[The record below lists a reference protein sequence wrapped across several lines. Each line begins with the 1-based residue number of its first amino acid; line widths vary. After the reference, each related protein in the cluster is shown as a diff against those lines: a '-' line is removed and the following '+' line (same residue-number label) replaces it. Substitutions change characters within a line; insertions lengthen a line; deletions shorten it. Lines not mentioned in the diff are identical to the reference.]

1 MTRSLLVVCLAATA
15 IFLLGTP
22 TPPSL
27 ARVTARHAVTQ
38 NGRGWMAQDANPK
51 DMWMYVSGYDS
62 NNVLIYDIDKFG
74 APQIGAITTGIHGPY
89 GLSLDAAGTLYVANR
104 AGGNVTIYPAG
115 TTSPSL
121 TLSAG
126 LTQPSSP
133 ATDNRGNVWVTNVGS
148 PSSIVVYPPGQ
159 TTPSTTITDNL
170 IQIPRQLTF
179 DGRGDLYF
187 ADNATG
193 VSEIPAGT
201 TLPVSLGLKGLLSD
215 STNGIAVA
223 PRDGSIFTSFGNVHN
238 QANVYRAGRVKPGR
252 VLKAPSSDG
261 ITIARH
267 GGVEYLFVPGSQTNV
282 VEVFAA
288 GRGVNPLF
296 AFAAGT
302 AYTRCVA
309 VKPPGVP

>member
-1 MTRSLLVVCLAATA
+1 MRSLLVVGLAA
-15 IFLLGTP
+15 IFLLWTQ
-22 TPPSL
+22 TPPGV
-27 ARVTARHAVTQ
+27 ARVTARRAAAD
-38 NGRGWMAQDANPK
+38 NGRGWMSQVANPK

-62 NNVLIYDIDKFG
+62 NNVLIYDLDKFG
-74 APQIGAITTGIHGPY
+74 APQIGAITTGIHGPNC
-89 GLSLDAAGTLYVANR
+89 LSLDAAGTLYVANR

-115 TTSPSL
+115 ATSPSL
-121 TLSAG
+121 TLTQG
-126 LTQPSSP
+126 LTQPISP
-133 ATDNRGNVWVTNVGS
+133 ATDNQGNVWVTNVGS

-159 TTPSTTITDNL
+159 TTPSTTITDKL

-193 VSEIPAGT
+193 VSKILAGT
-201 TLPVSLGLKGLLSD
+201 TQPVSLGLKGLLSD

-223 PRDGSIFTSFGNVHN
+223 PRDGSIFTSFGNIHN

-252 VLKAPSSDG
+252 ILKAPSGDG

-267 GGVEYLFVPGSQTNV
+267 GRVEYLFVPGSQTNV